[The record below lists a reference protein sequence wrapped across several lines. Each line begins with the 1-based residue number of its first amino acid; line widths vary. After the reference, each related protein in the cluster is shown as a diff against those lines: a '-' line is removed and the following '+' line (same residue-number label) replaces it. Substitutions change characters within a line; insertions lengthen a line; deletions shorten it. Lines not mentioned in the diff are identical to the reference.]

1 VTNYVNGYVTYD
13 LPYGHGKMFGAT
25 SPWIVNELLSGWSV
39 SALPGWHTGFPYFA
53 GSNAFVAGF
62 ANDAPAILV
71 GNKTDMKIHLNG
83 GKESPLYAF
92 ANPTQALSDYTGP
105 VAFQVGSRNNL
116 RGPRSTTLDAG
127 LSKTFPVVDGVVI
140 KLRGDAFNVMNHPA
154 FNAPGTSNIDITQSS
169 APFGVI
175 TSDGITN
182 ATGPNFGEG
191 GPRVLQ
197 VSLRAE
203 F

>member
-1 VTNYVNGYVTYD
+1 
-13 LPYGHGKMFGAT
+13 MFGA
-25 SPWIVNELLSGWSV
+25 SSRWIVNELLGGWSV

-62 ANDAPAILV
+62 SNDAPAILT
-71 GNKTDMKIHLNG
+71 GNKGDMNIHLNG
-83 GKESPLYAF
+83 GKGNPLYAF
-92 ANPTQALSDYTGP
+92 SNPTKSLSDYMGP
-105 VAFQVGSRNNL
+105 VGFEIGSRNNL

-127 LSKTFPVVDGVVI
+127 LSKTFPVTRGIVF
-140 KLRGDAFNVMNHPA
+140 KLRGDAFNVMNHPV
-154 FNAPGTSNIDITQSS
+154 FNNPTTANSDITQSS

-175 TSDGITN
+175 TSDGV
-182 ATGPNFGEG
+182 ASGPNASEG

-197 VSLRAE
+197 VSLRVE